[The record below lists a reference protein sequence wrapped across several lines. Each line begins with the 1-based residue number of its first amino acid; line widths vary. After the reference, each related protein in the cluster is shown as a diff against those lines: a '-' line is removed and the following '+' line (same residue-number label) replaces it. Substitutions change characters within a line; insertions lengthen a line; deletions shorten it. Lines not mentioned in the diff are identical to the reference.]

1 MPMTLDSTDS
11 TDYEERV
18 LHYAIYISPKD
29 KGFTAREVA
38 IFANIHE
45 NRARTII
52 LLLMNL
58 EVLRRQRIHP
68 EHVFR
73 YEPTELAMA
82 LSKVR
87 KLHADA
93 AEIER
98 QRKKQTAREV
108 RYVVARS

>member
-1 MPMTLDSTDS
+1 MVSRHDSTDS

-18 LHYAIYISPKD
+18 LHYALFVTSNEA
-29 KGFTAREVA
+29 FTVREVA
-38 IFANIHE
+38 IFVNIHE
-45 NRARTII
+45 GRARTII
-52 LLLMNL
+52 LQLMNL
-58 EVLRRQRIHP
+58 EVLERQRIYP

-73 YEPTELAMA
+73 YAPTEAAMA

-108 RYVVARS
+108 AYVLSR